1 MSQPNLFE
9 IIKSVLAAAVGI
21 QSDANRERDFKSG
34 SPGVYL
40 AIGLIATVTF
50 VLCIILVVAAIV

>member
-1 MSQPNLFE
+1 MSKPNLFE
-9 IIKSVLAAAVGI
+9 VVKSVLAAAIGI

-40 AIGLIATVTF
+40 AVGVIATATL
-50 VLCIILVVAAIV
+50 VLCIILLVAAIV